1 MSIFDILLRLVI
13 GSVVGFAIGLTGIGG
28 GVLVLPSL
36 TLILGVPISQ
46 AIGTASLYTFI
57 SKAYAGIEH
66 YRLKTIDFAISAF
79 ILIGAIPANVA
90 SALFITRY
98 INANAGDTARLD
110 AFQNGLTL
118 VISVTLIVTVG
129 MILYQTFRKQQAAE
143 AILEHDVAS
152 ATDIRE
158 PGPGAP
164 SPSKQTGPGR
174 KITAIIAGIL
184 VGAVIGATSVGG
196 GVLIIPLL
204 ILIFRLRTNI
214 TVGTSIFIGLILVGV
229 TALIYGMGGQMEL
242 VTALVMAGA
251 SFVGVYFG
259 SRMTSKIPD
268 KALRIVLSAII
279 LFSAVSMLFG
289 QGGH

>member
-158 PGPGAP
+158 PGAP